1 MIEKEANTEVT
12 DHTQGSVTCP
22 SCKGTGISGA
32 HVMCK
37 ECRGFGFTSSRKTTC
52 QQCKGTGFSKPHVT
66 CTHCRGFGSFPEK

>member
-32 HVMCK
+32 HVM
-37 ECRGFGFTSSRKTTC
+37 
-52 QQCKGTGFSKPHVT
+52 QCKGTGFSKPHVT